1 MNTTYDLILDAT
13 QDDCPIPTIKA
24 KEVLDTL
31 TSGDIL
37 KVVTSKEGTI
47 NNLRTLVK
55 NNTYELLKES
65 KSDDLFNF
73 YIKKL

>member
-65 KSDDLFNF
+65 KSNDLFNF